1 MKNTTKSPPA
11 SRTSTVAA
19 LPDRV
24 LLAQTLTLARHE
36 QALQILVL
44 DHMREIASRR
54 LYLGR
59 GFSSLFHYAVREL
72 GYSDGA
78 AWRRIKA
85 MRLCSD
91 TLIARERL
99 EDGSLSLSA
108 AAQLQ
113 NAFERWDRDAACG
126 PRPATDSATPE
137 GLPRGGAAVPA
148 AAPQPG
154 VPVDAAAREQLV
166 EQAVGKSTREV
177 KQMLASVDPE
187 SALPDDRMRALGGG
201 RWELKV
207 VIDADCQCGLEK
219 LKDLLS
225 HVDPHQTMGKIVARL
240 VRDGLN
246 RYDPARPRRSRSKS
260 AQVPIAAANGGSRGT
275 PATLDSGKAMRAN
288 GTSSAKPA
296 PHKPVATAA
305 ARLNMLPAESA
316 ASHTERTANRGN
328 GPPTLAPP
336 GARTKDGVTSP
347 PNGSSGRRDC
357 AIVPAKD
364 RAQPA
369 NAVAVVTGGRTGGS
383 CLGTSS
389 RARHSGNDTSPAK
402 LRADR
407 EPHGSSRAGRR
418 VHAAEVGADTMSD
431 GHRGTSLAK
440 WAADRE
446 SHGSPRSGQRMQP
459 TEADADTTSDGHR
472 GASLAK
478 WVVAGASL
486 AAAGAQDA
494 GTDRSRQEDRVA
506 RIAATPR
513 SGTRRAIPARV
524 KREVWQRD
532 GGECSFVDPGSGRR
546 CGSRFLLEIDHV
558 VPYAVGGTHDAGNL
572 RVYCGAHHRYR
583 HATAERGTVTRRGE
597 PATMRGGE
605 QVGDSGGA
613 ARARALSGGGA

>member
-1 MKNTTKSPPA
+1 MNNTTKSPPV

-113 NAFERWDRDAACG
+113 NTFERWDRDAAGG
-126 PRPATDSATPE
+126 PRPATSSATPE

-154 VPVDAAAREQLV
+154 LPVDAAAREKLV

-187 SALPDDRMRALGGG
+187 SALPDDRMRALGGS

-207 VIDADCQCGLEK
+207 VIDAECQCGLEK

-225 HVDPHQTMGKIVARL
+225 HVDPHQTMGQIVARL

-246 RYDPARPRRSRSKS
+246 RFDPARPRRGRSKS
-260 AQVPIAAANGGSRGT
+260 AQVSSAAASGSSRGT
-275 PATLDSGKAMRAN
+275 LATQDTGGAMRAN
-288 GTSSAKPA
+288 GTSPAKPA

-305 ARLNMLPAESA
+305 ARMNMLPVESA
-316 ASHTERTANRGN
+316 ASRTERTANRGN
-328 GPPTLAPP
+328 GPPTVAPS

-347 PNGSSGRRDC
+347 PNGSSGRGDY

-364 RAQPA
+364 RAQPV
-369 NAVAVVTGGRTGGS
+369 NAVAVVTGSRTGGS

-389 RARHSGNDTSPAK
+389 RARRPGNDTSPAK
-402 LRADR
+402 SQADR
-407 EPHGSSRAGRR
+407 EPHVSPQLERR
-418 VHAAEVGADTMSD
+418 MHAAEVG
-431 GHRGTSLAK
+431 
-440 WAADRE
+440 
-446 SHGSPRSGQRMQP
+446 
-459 TEADADTTSDGHR
+459 ADTTSDGHR
-472 GASLAK
+472 GASAAK
-478 WVVAGASL
+478 PF
-486 AAAGAQDA
+486 
-494 GTDRSRQEDRVA
+494 R
-506 RIAATPR
+506 
-513 SGTRRAIPARV
+513 
-524 KREVWQRD
+524 
-532 GGECSFVDPGSGRR
+532 
-546 CGSRFLLEIDHV
+546 
-558 VPYAVGGTHDAGNL
+558 
-572 RVYCGAHHRYR
+572 
-583 HATAERGTVTRRGE
+583 
-597 PATMRGGE
+597 
-605 QVGDSGGA
+605 
-613 ARARALSGGGA
+613 

>member
-1 MKNTTKSPPA
+1 M
-11 SRTSTVAA
+11 
-19 LPDRV
+19 

-113 NAFERWDRDAACG
+113 NTFERWDRDAACG

-148 AAPQPG
+148 GAPQPG
-154 VPVDAAAREQLV
+154 LPVDAAAREKLV
-166 EQAVGKSTREV
+166 VQAVGKSTREV

-207 VIDADCQCGLEK
+207 VIDAECQCGLEK

-225 HVDPHQTMGKIVARL
+225 HVDPHQTMGQIVARL

-260 AQVPIAAANGGSRGT
+260 AHASSEAARRGSHGT
-275 PATLDSGKAMRAN
+275 TATLDSCEAMGAK
-288 GTSSAKPA
+288 GTSPAKPA

-305 ARLNMLPAESA
+305 AGLNMQPAENA
-316 ASHTERTANRGN
+316 ASYTERTANHGN
-328 GPPTLAPP
+328 GSPTVATPSTR
-336 GARTKDGVTSP
+336 AKGVTLP
-347 PNGSSGRRDC
+347 ANGSRGRRDK
-357 AIVPAKD
+357 VTLH

-369 NAVAVVTGGRTGGS
+369 SITAEMAGSRTGGS
-383 CLGTSS
+383 CSGTSS
-389 RARHSGNDTSPAK
+389 RARRPGNDTSPAK
-402 LRADR
+402 LPAGR
-407 EPHGSSRAGRR
+407 EPHGSSRLGRR
-418 VHAAEVGADTMSD
+418 MHPAEG
-431 GHRGTSLAK
+431 G
-440 WAADRE
+440 
-446 SHGSPRSGQRMQP
+446 
-459 TEADADTTSDGHR
+459 ADTTSDGHR
-472 GASLAK
+472 GASAAKPFRRSASGRTSPAK
-478 WVVAGASL
+478 WAVAGASL
-486 AAAGAQDA
+486 AAAGAHDTGA
-494 GTDRSRQEDRVA
+494 DTSCTDDRLA
-506 RIAATPR
+506 RAAATPR

-532 GGECSFVDPGSGRR
+532 GGECSFVDPDSGRR

-583 HATAERGTVTRRGE
+583 HATAERGTVTRGGE

>member
-1 MKNTTKSPPA
+1 MKNTADSPPTA
-11 SRTSTVAA
+11 RTSTVAA

-113 NAFERWDRDAACG
+113 NTFERWDRDAACG

-154 VPVDAAAREQLV
+154 LPVDAAAREKLV

-207 VIDADCQCGLEK
+207 VIDAECQCGLEK

-225 HVDPHQTMGKIVARL
+225 HVDPHQTMGQIVARL

-260 AQVPIAAANGGSRGT
+260 AQVPSAAANGGSRGT
-275 PATLDSGKAMRAN
+275 PATLNSGGAMRAN
-288 GTSSAKPA
+288 GTSPAKPA
-296 PHKPVATAA
+296 SHKPVATVA
-305 ARLNMLPAESA
+305 ARMNMLPAESA
-316 ASHTERTANRGN
+316 ASRTERTANRGN
-328 GPPTLAPP
+328 GPPTVAPS

-347 PNGSSGRRDC
+347 PNGSSGRGDY

-364 RAQPA
+364 HPD
-369 NAVAVVTGGRTGGS
+369 
-383 CLGTSS
+383 
-389 RARHSGNDTSPAK
+389 NDTSPAK
-402 LRADR
+402 LPADR
-407 EPHGSSRAGRR
+407 EH
-418 VHAAEVGADTMSD
+418 
-431 GHRGTSLAK
+431 
-440 WAADRE
+440 
-446 SHGSPRSGQRMQP
+446 HGSPQSGRRMQP
-459 TEADADTTSDGHR
+459 TEGDADTTGDGHR
-472 GASLAK
+472 GASPAK
-478 WVVAGASL
+478 WAVAGASP

-494 GTDRSRQEDRVA
+494 GADRLCPEDRVA

-532 GGECSFVDPGSGRR
+532 GGECSFVDPDSGRR

-583 HATAERGTVTRRGE
+583 HAPAERGTVTRGDE

>member
-1 MKNTTKSPPA
+1 MNNTAKSPPA

-113 NAFERWDRDAACG
+113 NTFERWDRDAACG

-137 GLPRGGAAVPA
+137 GLPRGGAAVPTT
-148 AAPQPG
+148 APQPG
-154 VPVDAAAREQLV
+154 VPVDAAAREKLV

-187 SALPDDRMRALGGG
+187 SALPDDRMRALGSG

-207 VIDADCQCGLEK
+207 VIDAECQCGLEK

-225 HVDPHQTMGKIVARL
+225 HVDPHQTMGQIVARL

-260 AQVPIAAANGGSRGT
+260 AQVSSAAANGSSRGT
-275 PATLDSGKAMRAN
+275 LATQDSGGAMRAN
-288 GTSSAKPA
+288 GTSPAKPA
-296 PHKPVATAA
+296 LHKPVATAA
-305 ARLNMLPAESA
+305 ARMNMLPAESA
-316 ASHTERTANRGN
+316 ASRTERTANRGN
-328 GPPTLAPP
+328 GRPRVAPS

-347 PNGSSGRRDC
+347 PNGSPGRGDY
-357 AIVPAKD
+357 AIVQAKD

-369 NAVAVVTGGRTGGS
+369 NALPEITGSRTGGS
-383 CLGTSS
+383 SSRTSS
-389 RARHSGNDTSPAK
+389 RARQPGNDTSPAK
-402 LRADR
+402 LPAGR
-407 EPHGSSRAGRR
+407 EPHGSSRLGRR
-418 VHAAEVGADTMSD
+418 MHPAEG
-431 GHRGTSLAK
+431 G
-440 WAADRE
+440 
-446 SHGSPRSGQRMQP
+446 
-459 TEADADTTSDGHR
+459 ADTTSDGHR

-478 WVVAGASL
+478 WAADREPHGSPRSGQRMQPTEGDADTASVGHRGASAAKWVVAGASL
-486 AAAGAQDA
+486 AAAGAHDTGA
-494 GTDRSRQEDRVA
+494 DRSCTDDRLA
-506 RIAATPR
+506 SAAATPR

-532 GGECSFVDPGSGRR
+532 GGECSFVDPDSGRR

-583 HATAERGTVTRRGE
+583 HATAERGTVTRGGE

-605 QVGDSGGA
+605 QVGDSSGA

>member
-1 MKNTTKSPPA
+1 MENTAKSPPV

-19 LPDRV
+19 LPDRL

-113 NAFERWDRDAACG
+113 NTFERWDRDAACG

-137 GLPRGGAAVPA
+137 RLPRGGAAVPA

-154 VPVDAAAREQLV
+154 LPVDAAAREKLV

-207 VIDADCQCGLEK
+207 VIDAECQCGLEK

-225 HVDPHQTMGKIVARL
+225 HVNPHQTMGQIVARL

-275 PATLDSGKAMRAN
+275 PATLDSGKVMRAN

-305 ARLNMLPAESA
+305 ARLNMLPAEST

-328 GPPTLAPP
+328 GSPTVATPSTR
-336 GARTKDGVTSP
+336 AKGVTLP
-347 PNGSSGRRDC
+347 ANGSRGRRDK
-357 AIVPAKD
+357 VTLH

-369 NAVAVVTGGRTGGS
+369 SITAEVAGSRTGGS
-383 CLGTSS
+383 CLGASS
-389 RARHSGNDTSPAK
+389 RARHPGNDTSPAK
-402 LRADR
+402 LPADR
-407 EPHGSSRAGRR
+407 EPHCSPQLERR
-418 VHAAEVGADTMSD
+418 MHAAEVGADT
-431 GHRGTSLAK
+431 
-440 WAADRE
+440 
-446 SHGSPRSGQRMQP
+446 
-459 TEADADTTSDGHR
+459 TSDRHR

-478 WVVAGASL
+478 WAVAGASS
-486 AAAGAQDA
+486 AATGAQDA

-583 HATAERGTVTRRGE
+583 HATAERPNAER
-597 PATMRGGE
+597 
-605 QVGDSGGA
+605 
-613 ARARALSGGGA
+613 